1 VLVSSLTKHSWQ
13 QRQLMDNCGCTT
25 AGEGCKLPFCSSQ
38 EKTDHVKAVS
48 DQYGM
53 LSCREKQQQKKKT
66 EQAQATP
73 PADPVA
79 G

>member
-1 VLVSSLTKHSWQ
+1 
-13 QRQLMDNCGCTT
+13 M
-25 AGEGCKLPFCSSQ
+25 PFCSSQ